1 MELFDVGD
9 DDDSEESEEWEGFTM
24 DFGSIGKKGDDND
37 EGKDETS

>member
-24 DFGSIGKKGDDND
+24 DFGSIEKKGDDND